1 MRKKQLLVM
10 VAATTALVALLAACG
25 TSNGPELQFDAT
37 AFDAAAELQPAG
49 TVTSAASNSDD
60 AVSQPNTGSD
70 ANTPAPPVAAM
81 ESAPAIDRDSGR
93 HGYVHHDRIVQ
104 LARSA
109 SLSNSKL
116 THPADARSSAVNTLV
131 GISPG
136 AVEESSGAVI
146 AEIVAVSG
154 QITETAAVETVGTGD
169 QPALDTPEAALQ
181 EASFTLVTVE
191 TDEGEQVIFVPSESY
206 EKICPHRLRMASEF
220 ADF

>member
-37 AFDAAAELQPAG
+37 AYDAAAELQPAG
-49 TVTSAASNSDD
+49 TVTSAASIFDD
-60 AVSQPNTGSD
+60 AVSQPD

-81 ESAPAIDRDSGR
+81 ESAPAIDGDSAR

-109 SLSNSKL
+109 SLSNSKM
-116 THPADARSSAVNTLV
+116 THPIEARSSALNTLV
-131 GISPG
+131 GNLAG
-136 AVEESSGAVI
+136 AVEVSSGAGI

-191 TDEGEQVIFVPSESY
+191 TDEGEQVIFVPSEGY
-206 EKICPHRLRMASEF
+206 EKVCPHRLRMASEF